1 MAKNIVD
8 RVDRNLARRLR
19 EARQET
25 GLSSRAVAEKM
36 PRRLAVS
43 YVTIASYEKGTTVPP
58 VDVLAALADI
68 YKRTLNWFLDTREGL
83 TNFRYRN
90 LKARVGLAEQRHFE
104 ALAGKWVDAY
114 VKLERYLKEPLRRT
128 DRSKSLFSGQDM
140 EPAQLAA
147 AVRKM
152 LGLDD
157 DQAVQ
162 NTVSVLESFSAL
174 AVELRASFGI
184 DGAAARHGDKFVV
197 VLNPNTN
204 SDRLRM
210 NAAHELA
217 HVLYDDCKHDLGWN
231 DAVVER
237 RAYDFAS
244 LLLLPESQ
252 LIPAFEGRSFLR
264 LIQYKEK
271 FGVSLAA
278 MIYRGEQSRIINS
291 TTARWLWGE
300 LSRRGWR
307 TSEPGYVWRDR
318 AITFEM
324 MLESAIQTKALTWS
338 EAERVTGVRED
349 ELRQRLTDA
358 TDQTN
363 GAPGTGGKEDRE
375 LPSSI
380 KFPSPGGQIP
390 ATE

>member
-1 MAKNIVD
+1 
-8 RVDRNLARRLR
+8 
-19 EARQET
+19 
-25 GLSSRAVAEKM
+25 M

-114 VKLERYLKEPLRRT
+114 VKLERYLKEPPRRP

-184 DGAAARHGDKFVV
+184 DGAAARHGEKFVV

-291 TTARWLWGE
+291 TAARWLWGE

-338 EAERVTGVRED
+338 EAERITGVRED

-358 TDQTN
+358 TDQRN
-363 GAPGTGGKEDRE
+363 DDPGTEGKKDRE
-375 LPSSI
+375 LPGSI
-380 KFPSPGGQIP
+380 KFPSPGGQMP

>member
-1 MAKNIVD
+1 MAKNIVA

-19 EARQET
+19 EARHEA
-25 GLSSRAVAEKM
+25 GLSSRAVADKM

-114 VKLERYLKEPLRRT
+114 VKVERYLKEPPRRT

-184 DGAAARHGDKFVV
+184 DGAAARHGEKFVV

-271 FGVSLAA
+271 FGVSLSA

-300 LSRRGWR
+300 LSHRGWR

-363 GAPGTGGKEDRE
+363 GAPGTGGKKDRE